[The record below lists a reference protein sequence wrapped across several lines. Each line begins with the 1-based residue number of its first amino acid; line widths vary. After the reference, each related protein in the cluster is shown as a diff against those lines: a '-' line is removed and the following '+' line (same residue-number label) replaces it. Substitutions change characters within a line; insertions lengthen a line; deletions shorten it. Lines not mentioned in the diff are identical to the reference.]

1 MRIKK
6 EQDLLVCSFRY
17 ALGRRTGM
25 PSIIAGYLR
34 EDWDK
39 LNGWQQKQIHDDIKH
54 ATEHGLAGDDCDVQ
68 TWKSILLLKVEG
80 E

>member
-17 ALGRRTGM
+17 ALGRRTGV

-39 LNGWQQKQIHDDIKH
+39 LR
-54 ATEHGLAGDDCDVQ
+54 LAAETDTG
-68 TWKSILLLKVEG
+68 
-80 E
+80 